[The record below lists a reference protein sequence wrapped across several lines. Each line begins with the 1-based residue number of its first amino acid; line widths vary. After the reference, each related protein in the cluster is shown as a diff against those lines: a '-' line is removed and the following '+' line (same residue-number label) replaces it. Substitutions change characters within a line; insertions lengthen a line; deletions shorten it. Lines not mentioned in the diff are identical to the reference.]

1 MLLTRK
7 SGCKITTFPSIHKI
21 FSIFF
26 VFLHPDMAQFTDN
39 ELSILIP
46 TYNCVCVELV
56 RSLHQQAM
64 QAGIDFEIIVADDG
78 STDASVIQANREI
91 ATLPHCQ
98 FIERTENSGR
108 AAIRNFLAQKASHA
122 YLLYIDS
129 DMTVIS
135 DDFISRYLA
144 CLPAQVVDGGVAIM
158 ADSEEQKQLLR
169 YRYEKAEEPHHT
181 APERQKTPYQHLH
194 TANLL
199 IAREL
204 MLQHPFDERLR
215 HYGYEDVLLG
225 KTMQRQRIPIQHID
239 NPLGFCIFESNSVFV
254 AKTEEGLR
262 TLCQFRNDLR
272 GYSRMLTFVQ
282 GIHIPAI
289 LWLIRMFHL
298 MFGATIRRN
307 LCGSRPYLSL
317 FKIYRLGYYLS
328 LLNHRE
334 G

>member
-1 MLLTRK
+1 
-7 SGCKITTFPSIHKI
+7 
-21 FSIFF
+21 
-26 VFLHPDMAQFTDN
+26 
-39 ELSILIP
+39 
-46 TYNCVCVELV
+46 
-56 RSLHQQAM
+56 
-64 QAGIDFEIIVADDG
+64 
-78 STDASVIQANREI
+78 
-91 ATLPHCQ
+91 
-98 FIERTENSGR
+98 
-108 AAIRNFLAQKASHA
+108 
-122 YLLYIDS
+122 
-129 DMTVIS
+129 MTVIS

-181 APERQKTPYQHLH
+181 ATERQKTPYQHLH

-225 KTMQRQRIPIQHID
+225 KTLQRQRIPIQHID
-239 NPLGFCIFESNSVFV
+239 NPLGFCIFESNAAFV

-262 TLCQFRNDLR
+262 TLCQFRSDLR

-307 LCGSRPYLSL
+307 LCGSRPILSL

>member
-1 MLLTRK
+1 MLLSRK

-56 RSLHQQAM
+56 RQLHRQAM
-64 QAGIDFEIIVADDG
+64 AIGIKFQIIVADDG
-78 STDASVIQANREI
+78 STDTSSIETNRAI
-91 ATLPHCQ
+91 ARLPHCL

-108 AAIRNFLAQKASHA
+108 AAIRNFLARKATYA

-135 DDFISRYLA
+135 DDFISRYIA
-144 CLPAQVVDGGVAIM
+144 CLPAQVVDGGVAII
-158 ADSEEQKQLLR
+158 ADSDEQKQLLR

-181 APERQKTPYQHLH
+181 ASERQKTPYQHLH

-199 IAREL
+199 IAREQ

-215 HYGYEDVLLG
+215 HYGYEDVLWDSASSRAMPTLW
-225 KTMQRQRIPIQHID
+225 
-239 NPLGFCIFESNSVFV
+239 
-254 AKTEEGLR
+254 LR
-262 TLCQFRNDLR
+262 PRRACAPYTSSAATCAA
-272 GYSRMLTFVQ
+272 
-282 GIHIPAI
+282 IPACSH
-289 LWLIRMFHL
+289 WYR
-298 MFGATIRRN
+298 AYTSQPS
-307 LCGSRPYLSL
+307 CGSCAFGTECL
-317 FKIYRLGYYLS
+317 
-328 LLNHRE
+328 E
-334 G
+334 Q